1 MHALMLQDHPEQKA
15 CMRVCIY
22 VTSSVC
28 VCKCVRCYW
37 LSVHSPSY
45 LFAHSAV
52 DRPVRVGKGR
62 EEASSL
68 LYC

>member
-1 MHALMLQDHPEQKA
+1 M
-15 CMRVCIY
+15 C
-22 VTSSVC
+22 VC
-28 VCKCVRCYW
+28 VVECAATSC
-37 LSVHSPSY
+37 LSTAPAY